1 MANEKAL
8 GTESVVSKED
18 FYARISNQPLV
29 GRMTEPEREDYYKFC
44 CEIVNKYFTNHI
56 KFENGYEI
64 RPYHDKTEELKKRI
78 NDYIDNSQLKTEK
91 DEFVE
96 FICDTLFAIC
106 QQFTSESFSN
116 SYKNGIAILKN
127 ICK

>member
-29 GRMTEPEREDYYKFC
+29 GIMTDAERDKYYVFC
-44 CEIVNKYFTNHI
+44 CETVNNYFTFYVKIGN
-56 KFENGYEI
+56 EYEI

-96 FICDTLFAIC
+96 FICDTLFVVC
-106 QQFTSESFSN
+106 QRFTSETFSN